1 MAHLAYLEPDD
12 ELTTAASR
20 IRLTPGDRV
29 GLVLPFNSR
38 VATSRINFRLLAR
51 EVNEAGRILDVIAPD
66 AAARALAI
74 SAGLRAFATV
84 AEYEAA
90 VGQAG
95 MQAAPRWTEDLAP
108 GLSSLTNVHETV
120 EQWGPEPWLPLERD
134 TDARSREVA
143 DARRRPPTVVRSAK
157 PMGSPVVLVLI
168 LVLAVLLGLGGAA
181 GVMLLPAAEITVTAK
196 AEDVPALALAVIADP
211 SVKEPDATGLR
222 IPAQLVELPVQVS
235 GDYKATG
242 KKVTETKATGSV
254 TFTTINTLSA
264 QSVPKGTRLSTV
276 DGTVFATTATV
287 VVPMATVH
295 FPTISLGSVSV
306 GVVAV
311 KAGIGGNVAGGAI
324 TQVPSSLSAVKIK
337 ASNPAATSGGTR
349 TETVQIAQADVD
361 AALKDLN
368 ARLQTAFETAVA
380 APSGLPA
387 GAVSYPDTA
396 VLGDVTPDTD
406 PATLA
411 GTPVETFSLALA
423 AAGSILAVDASPIAA
438 IGEAAIARAVQA
450 GYRLV
455 PGSVVVKVGTGVPA
469 DGGVT
474 FEVQASAKRIR
485 ILDAAALR
493 TQVLGQTEAAARAA
507 LSAYGSVEISFWP
520 GWVSAVPSNAD
531 RVTVTVGDGAPGA
544 KPGSSQS
551 PVPSSP

>member
-143 DARRRPPTVVRSAK
+143 DARRRPPTVVRRAK
-157 PMGSPVVLVLI
+157 PMGSPVVLVVI

-196 AEDVPALALAVIADP
+196 AEDVPALALAVVADP

-276 DGTVFATTATV
+276 DGTFFATTATV

-337 ASNPAATSGGTR
+337 ASNPAATSGGTH

-368 ARLQTAFETAVA
+368 ARLRTAFETAVA

-396 VLGDVTPDTD
+396 VLGGVTPDTD

-411 GTPVETFSLALA
+411 GTQVETFSLALA

-544 KPGSSQS
+544 KPGSSLS

>member
-143 DARRRPPTVVRSAK
+143 DARRRPPTVVRRAK
-157 PMGSPVVLVLI
+157 PMGSPVVLVVI

-196 AEDVPALALAVIADP
+196 AEDVPALALAVVADP

-544 KPGSSQS
+544 KPGSSLS

>member
-143 DARRRPPTVVRSAK
+143 DARRRPPTVVRRAK
-157 PMGSPVVLVLI
+157 PMGSPVVLVVI

-196 AEDVPALALAVIADP
+196 AEDVPALALAVVADP

-276 DGTVFATTATV
+276 DGTFFATTATV

-337 ASNPAATSGGTR
+337 ASNPAATSGGTH

-396 VLGDVTPDTD
+396 VLGGVTPDTD

-411 GTPVETFSLALA
+411 GTQVETFSLALA

-544 KPGSSQS
+544 KPGSSLS